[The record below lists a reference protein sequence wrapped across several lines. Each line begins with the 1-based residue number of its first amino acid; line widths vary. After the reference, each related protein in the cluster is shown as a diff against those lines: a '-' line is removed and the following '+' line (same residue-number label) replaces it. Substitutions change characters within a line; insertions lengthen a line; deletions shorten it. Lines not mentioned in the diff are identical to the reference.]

1 MAITLGG
8 GGGGIKSIQR
18 VAGSG
23 SSSSSITISAVDVD
37 KTFVSWVGGGRMGDS
52 TYYARV
58 SGLTSTSVSV
68 YWGGGY
74 NTSCYVHVVEYN

>member
-1 MAITLGG
+1 MAVLLGG
-8 GGGGIKSIQR
+8 SSIKSIQR

-23 SSSSSITISAVDVD
+23 SSSASVTISAVDVD
-37 KTFVSWVGGGRMGDS
+37 KTFVSWVGGGKMGDS

-58 SGLTSTSVSV
+58 NNLTSTSVSM

-74 NTSCYVHVVEYN
+74 NTSQYVHVVEYN